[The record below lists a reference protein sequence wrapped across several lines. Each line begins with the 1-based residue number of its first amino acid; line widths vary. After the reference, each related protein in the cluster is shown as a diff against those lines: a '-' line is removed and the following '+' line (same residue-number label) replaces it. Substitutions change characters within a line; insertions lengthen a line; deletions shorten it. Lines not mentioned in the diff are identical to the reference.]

1 MSTYTGVTNFCIY
14 VAVLTLSIG
23 AKIENDADFQFLEPS
38 PSLTQCDGG
47 VTDAM
52 TGGIDLSSLLVSI
65 LNRLLMNDQCGTAS
79 FGSMDTCTKLL
90 LSSDCDC

>member
-1 MSTYTGVTNFCIY
+1 MYIAY

-38 PSLTQCDGG
+38 PSLTQCDGD

-52 TGGIDLSSLLVSI
+52 TGGIDLSSLLVTVS
-65 LNRLLMNDQCGTAS
+65 
-79 FGSMDTCTKLL
+79 
-90 LSSDCDC
+90 